1 MLTRR
6 HLLKGFGG
14 LTLGTAALGSYAF
27 AVEPGLMLEVTRYN
41 VIPAAWPADITL
53 KIAVI
58 ADIHACEPWMSAARI
73 REIAEV
79 ANALDP
85 DLTVLLGDFSGGHKF
100 VTGPVMPDQW
110 AEALSILR
118 APLGVFS
125 VLGNHD
131 WWHGPLPGMKP
142 DGAEGVRRGL
152 RQAGIRLLE
161 NDAVRLT
168 FNGQPFWLLGL
179 ADQMAWWSFRTGARK
194 GADDLAGTL
203 RQVKDNAPAILLAH
217 EPYIF
222 PKVPDRVALTLC
234 GHTHGGQV
242 NLPFIGPVIA
252 EERFGPKLVYGHS
265 NEGPRHIVVSAG
277 LGTSIVP
284 VRFMRPPEVVEVTV
298 SGPAAKGA
306 PLLQS

>member
-6 HLLKGFGG
+6 HFLRGLGG
-14 LTLGTAALGSYAF
+14 LTLGTTALGSYAF
-27 AVEPGLMLEVTRYN
+27 AVEPRLMLDVTPYN
-41 VIPAAWPADITL
+41 IAPATWPADL
-53 KIAVI
+53 KVKIAVI
-58 ADIHACEPWMSAARI
+58 ADIHACEPWMPAARV

-79 ANALDP
+79 ANALEP

-100 VTGPVMPDQW
+100 VTGPVMPEQW
-110 AEALSILR
+110 AEALAVLR

-131 WWHGPLPGMKP
+131 WWHGPLPNMKP
-142 DGAEGVRRGL
+142 DGAEGVRRAL

-168 FNGQPFWLLGL
+168 FNGQPFWLLGI
-179 ADQMAWWSFRTGARK
+179 ADQMAWWNFRSGSRR

-203 RQVKDNAPAILLAH
+203 RKVKDDAPAILLAH

-222 PKVPDRVALTLC
+222 PKVPDRIALTLC

-242 NLPFIGPVIA
+242 NLPIIGPIIA
-252 EERFGPKLVYGHS
+252 EERFGPKLV
-265 NEGPRHIVVSAG
+265 
-277 LGTSIVP
+277 
-284 VRFMRPPEVVEVTV
+284 
-298 SGPAAKGA
+298 
-306 PLLQS
+306 

>member
-6 HLLKGFGG
+6 HFLRGLGG
-14 LTLGTAALGSYAF
+14 LTLGTTALGSYAF
-27 AVEPGLMLEVTRYN
+27 AVEPGLMLDVTRYN
-41 VIPAAWPADITL
+41 IAPATWPADLRL

-58 ADIHACEPWMSAARI
+58 ADSHACEPWMPAARI

-79 ANALDP
+79 SNALEP

-110 AEALSILR
+110 AEALSVLR

-131 WWHGPLPGMKP
+131 WWHGPLPGMKQ

-179 ADQMAWWSFRTGARK
+179 ADQMAWWSFRSGARR

-203 RQVKDNAPAILLAH
+203 RQVKDDAPAILLAH

-222 PKVPDRVALTLC
+222 PRVPNRIVLTLC

-242 NLPFIGPVIA
+242 N
-252 EERFGPKLVYGHS
+252 S
-265 NEGPRHIVVSAG
+265 TEGPRHIVVSAG

>member
-6 HLLKGFGG
+6 LFLHGLGG
-14 LTLGTAALGSYAF
+14 VAIGSAAFGSYAL
-27 AVEPGLMLEVTRYN
+27 AVEPALMLEVTRYT
-41 VIPAAWPADITL
+41 ITPATWPADLRL

-58 ADIHACEPWMSAARI
+58 ADIHACEPWMPASRI

-79 ANALDP
+79 ANALNP

-100 VTGPVMPDQW
+100 VTGPVMPEEW
-110 AEALSILR
+110 GEALSVLR
-118 APLGVFS
+118 APLGCYAI
-125 VLGNHD
+125 LGNHD
-131 WWHGPLPGMKP
+131 WWHGPLPGMKA

-152 RQAGIRLLE
+152 RRAGIQLME
-161 NDAVRLT
+161 NDAVRLVHR
-168 FNGQPFWLLGL
+168 GQPFWLLGL
-179 ADQMAWWSFRTGARK
+179 ADQLALWNFRTGLRK
-194 GADDLAGTL
+194 GADDLSGTL
-203 RQVKDNAPAILLAH
+203 AQVKDDAPAILLAH

-222 PKVPDRVALTLC
+222 PKVPDRIALTLC

-242 NLPFIGPVIA
+242 VLPFIGPVVA
-252 EERFGPKLVYGHS
+252 DERFGPKLVYGHS

-277 LGTSIVP
+277 LGTSLAP

-298 SGPAAKGA
+298 SGRGAANP